1 MKRREALIS
10 LVQLTAL
17 GVASSAGASVI
28 GSRTPMPVG
37 TQPDALPKPP
47 RKGGLVYLSADE
59 AREVA
64 AIFDRLIP
72 EDELGI
78 GASQAGCVE
87 FIDREL
93 AGAFGQAA
101 SVYRLGPIVPGTPEQ
116 GPQFKQTP
124 AERYRTGL
132 KDLAAYCQA
141 RHAKAFSALD
151 GDTQDALLR
160 DMESGTLK
168 LPNTGTADFFALLLH
183 NVREGYLADPMYGG
197 NRGMVG
203 WKLIGFPGARYD
215 YRPYLQKKGVA
226 LNIEPVSLL
235 DRDPA

>member
-1 MKRREALIS
+1 MNRRDALIS

-17 GVASSAGASVI
+17 GVAGTAGASVI
-28 GSRTPMPVG
+28 TARTPMPVG
-37 TQPDALPKPP
+37 TRPDALPKPP
-47 RKGGLVYLSADE
+47 RAGALVFFTAQE

-72 EDELGI
+72 EDELGM
-78 GASQAGCVE
+78 GASEAGCVT

-93 AGAFGQAA
+93 AGDFGQAA

-141 RHAKAFSALD
+141 QHGKPFSELD

-160 DMESGTLK
+160 TLESGTLK
-168 LPNTGTADFFALLLH
+168 LPATGAADFFALLLQ

-215 YRPYLQKKGVA
+215 YRPYLNKKGMA

-235 DRDPA
+235 DNAG

>member
-1 MKRREALIS
+1 MKRRDALIS

-17 GVASSAGASVI
+17 GVAGSAGASVI
-28 GSRTPMPVG
+28 SARTPMPIG
-37 TQPDALPKPP
+37 TQADALPKLS
-47 RKGGLVYLSADE
+47 RKGGLNYLTPEE
-59 AREVA
+59 AREVG
-64 AIFDRLIP
+64 AIYDRLIP

-87 FIDREL
+87 FVDREL
-93 AGAFGQAA
+93 AGPFGQAA
-101 SVYRLGPIVPGTPEQ
+101 SVYRLGPIVPGTPQQ

-132 KDLAAYCQA
+132 KDVAAYCQA
-141 RHAKAFSALD
+141 QHGKIFSALD
-151 GDTQDALLR
+151 GEAQDELLR
-160 DMESGTLK
+160 SMESGTLK
-168 LPNTGTADFFALLLH
+168 LPNTGSADFFALLLQ

-215 YRPYLQKKGVA
+215 YRPYIHKKGVA
-226 LNIEPVSLL
+226 LNIDPVSLL
-235 DRDPA
+235 DNAR